1 VEFVAAGTR
10 GVRSMIIN
18 SGFTYFMGL

>member
-1 VEFVAAGTR
+1 VEFVAARTR
-10 GVRSMIIN
+10 GVRNMIIN

>member
-1 VEFVAAGTR
+1 VEFAAARTR

>member
-1 VEFVAAGTR
+1 VEFVAARTR
-10 GVRSMIIN
+10 GVRSMIVN